1 MRSRFFR
8 LRYLMLIAVIVAI
21 AVVLFVLSLASG
33 PTVLQEGNGY
43 ADAMG
48 HFTAPIP
55 AGWTNAS
62 TSQYGM
68 YTKGDSAMYLVT
80 LEAADVKTGIAAAMA
95 LIAPT
100 IDLTKATLMH
110 TGDAS
115 AVNGVW
121 QENVY
126 QLGDGRI
133 YYTDTQIKRNTAIL
147 TIFTAP
153 SMIALMGSI
162 NDAHAVLVG
171 IRFAGEEVVMAT
183 PNPTATAAPLPTTA
197 VTLPALTGH
206 YAVGR
211 TIFTWV
217 DSARQEI
224 YAEDKAA
231 KRILT
236 VWAWYP
242 ADVVSDAQPAPY
254 LTEAMSEAIK
264 TIWAVNAAK
273 ITSHAVAN
281 APISAAQPKY
291 PVLVFSHGNQSNS
304 AFSTALLEEIASH
317 GYIVFGIDHTYNA
330 FLTTLP
336 DGQVIQ
342 ALQAATPETDETL
355 ALRVADVRFVL
366 DQIAAL
372 NTSESALAGHLD
384 LAHLGLIGHS
394 FGGATMAEACRQDQR
409 CKAVAVIDV
418 PLRGEVA
425 VVGLSQPIM
434 LMDSEV
440 IPCDQ
445 FVREVQALS
454 ANPPFGLH
462 DLCEAIKRDRQ
473 KAATAALT
481 ASSAAYHLS
490 LVGTRHNSFT
500 DLPFLVQQ
508 QPALKP
514 NLGGVVTIDAE
525 RGWRVS
531 SDYLLA
537 FFGKHLRG
545 ETTSLLDGASAAYSE
560 VIFDH

>member
-43 ADAMG
+43 ADAAG
-48 HFTAPIP
+48 RFTAPNP

-68 YTKGDSAMYLVT
+68 YTKGDSAMYLVA

-95 LIAPT
+95 LIAPS

-133 YYTDTQIKRNTAIL
+133 YYTDTQIKRNTAFL

-162 NDAHAVLVG
+162 NNAHAVLVG

-183 PNPTATAAPLPTTA
+183 PNPTATAAPLPSTA
-197 VTLPALTGH
+197 VTLPASTGP
-206 YAVGR
+206 YGVGR
-211 TIFTWV
+211 TIFSWV

-224 YAEDKAA
+224 YTEDKAA
-231 KRILT
+231 NRMLT

-242 ADVVSDAQPAPY
+242 ADVTPDAQPAPY

-264 TIWAVNAAK
+264 MIWAVNAAK

-384 LAHLGLIGHS
+384 LAYLGLIGHS

-425 VVGLSQPIM
+425 VVGLSQPII

-445 FVREVQALS
+445 FVREVEALS

-508 QPALKP
+508 QPALTP

-537 FFGKHLRG
+537 FFGKYLRG
-545 ETTSLLDGASAAYSE
+545 ETTSLLDGANAAYPE
-560 VIFDH
+560 VIFDK